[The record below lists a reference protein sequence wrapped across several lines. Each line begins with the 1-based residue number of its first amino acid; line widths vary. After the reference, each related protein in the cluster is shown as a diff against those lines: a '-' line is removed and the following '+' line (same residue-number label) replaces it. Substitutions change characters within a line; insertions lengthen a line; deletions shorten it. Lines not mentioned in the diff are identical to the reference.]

1 MVLPAEGSMVYGVD
15 ELRKHFCIKNE
26 RKQERKKKGKKE
38 RKKERKELKGKRLKN
53 QKKITR
59 ND

>member
-1 MVLPAEGSMVYGVD
+1 MVYGVD

-38 RKKERKELKGKRLKN
+38 RKKERKELKGKRHKN